1 MSIKKATVLRAVVS
15 ALLVAGVATGGV
27 LITLKVADF
36 QRVQYFDLRKFQA
49 AAAAATLDFKE
60 IESLRGSSEDVG
72 TPAFEELRSQL
83 IRIRNTDPRL
93 TFVYLMRPGGDEMV
107 FLVDAEDP
115 ESEDY
120 SPPGQVYEEALPGDF
135 LVFKGKRSPVAK
147 IEGPITDRWGTWI
160 SATAYIL
167 DDKGKPVA
175 LLGTDVD
182 VERALASFND
192 IRYMGILFTVLFSVL
207 LALIL
212 LQWILWRHM
221 RDRREAL
228 RREMEES
235 IVRLNT
241 ELLEADRLKSE
252 FIESASHELRGPA
265 TAVDGALQVMD
276 HELSGELSDIGRELL
291 EIALSGS
298 NRLVDLVGDLLDL
311 TSIEAGGIAIN
322 PVEVDA
328 GELVRTTVSEFLAL
342 AREKG
347 LTLESRVEEGEPGRL
362 EVFAD
367 PKVLLRVLEN
377 LVANAIKYTDSSE
390 ITVAVKAVDDM
401 VRFTVRDT
409 GRGIPKRF
417 EDEVFKRFSRLHLYT
432 GSEERG
438 AGLGLAISMGLAE
451 THSGRI
457 LVESEE
463 GKGSTF
469 YFDVPRHYE
478 PAD

>member
-1 MSIKKATVLRAVVS
+1 MSIKKATVIRAVV
-15 ALLVAGVATGGV
+15 AVLLVAGATIVGV
-27 LITLKVADF
+27 LLTLKVADF
-36 QRVQYFDLRKFQA
+36 QRVQYFDLRKSQA
-49 AAAAATLDFKE
+49 AAASATLDFKE
-60 IESLRGSSEDVG
+60 IELLQGSSEDVG

-83 IRIRNTDPRL
+83 IRIRDADPRL
-93 TFVYLMRPGGDEMV
+93 TFVYLMRPRGDEMV

-120 SPPGQVYEEALPGDF
+120 SPPGQVYDEALPEDF
-135 LVFKGKRSPVAK
+135 LVFEGKRSPVAE

-160 SATAYIL
+160 SASAYIL

-182 VERALASFND
+182 IDRALASFND
-192 IRYMGILFTVLFSVL
+192 IRYMGILFTVLLSVL

-212 LQWILWRHM
+212 LQWMLWRGL

-252 FIESASHELRGPA
+252 FIESASHDLRGPA
-265 TAVDGALQVMD
+265 TAVDGALQVID
-276 HELSGELSDIGRELL
+276 RKLSGELSDTVRELL
-291 EIALSGS
+291 KIAITGS
-298 NRLVDLVGDLLDL
+298 KRLVDLVGDLLDL
-311 TSIEAGGIAIN
+311 TRIEAGGIAIN

-347 LTLESRVEEGEPGRL
+347 LTLESLVEEGEPGRL

-367 PKVLLRVLEN
+367 PQVLLRIIEN
-377 LVANAIKYTDSSE
+377 LVANAIKYTDSGE
-390 ITVAVKAVDDM
+390 ITVAVKALDDM

-409 GRGIPKRF
+409 GRGIPERF
-417 EDEVFKRFSRLHLYT
+417 KEEVFKRFSRLHLYT

-438 AGLGLAISMGLAE
+438 AGLGLAISKGLAE
-451 THSGRI
+451 AHGGHIR
-457 LVESEE
+457 VESEE

-469 YFDVPRHYE
+469 YFDIPRYYE